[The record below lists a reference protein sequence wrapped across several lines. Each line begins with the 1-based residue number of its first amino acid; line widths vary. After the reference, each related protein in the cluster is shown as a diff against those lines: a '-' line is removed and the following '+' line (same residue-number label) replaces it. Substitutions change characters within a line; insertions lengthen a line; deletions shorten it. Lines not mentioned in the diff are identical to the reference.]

1 MTKKNTGRRPP
12 TAPIAPI
19 APPAGE
25 PGSLAELIAQ
35 KQQEIE
41 TVKAQGQQSLKGLW
55 QQHDEAR
62 QAAAHYKQQAI
73 QAQGEINGILNEKQ
87 TVLKQLQ
94 DLEAKLA
101 LHAPAQPPQPATADD
116 APAPVPQLEAPGVGE
131 GLVPEVPVLNG
142 VAAG

>member
-1 MTKKNTGRRPP
+1 MAKKNTGRRPP
-12 TAPIAPI
+12 AAPITPI
-19 APPAGE
+19 PPPVGE

-41 TVKAQGQQSLKGLW
+41 NVKAQGQQSLKGLW

-94 DLEAKLA
+94 DLEAKLT
-101 LHAPAQPPQPATADD
+101 LQTPVQPPAPLDTPPPADTPNAVPD
-116 APAPVPQLEAPGVGE
+116 ALPDPTPAA
-131 GLVPEVPVLNG
+131 
-142 VAAG
+142 